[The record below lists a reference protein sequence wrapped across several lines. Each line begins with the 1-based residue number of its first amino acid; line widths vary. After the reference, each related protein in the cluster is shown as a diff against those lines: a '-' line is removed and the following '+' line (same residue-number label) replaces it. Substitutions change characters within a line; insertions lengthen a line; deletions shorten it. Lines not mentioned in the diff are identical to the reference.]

1 VGVKQVQDED
11 GLIMITREG
20 KIIRFPVETVRT
32 IGRSTQGVRLM
43 DIDGDDRIV
52 ALAQLVDEED
62 EEVLAEGEEGTA
74 VDPEAMQT
82 ADDDPVSIDDVEAAA
97 RDSAAENPD
106 AEDDEEP
113 VN

>member
-1 VGVKQVQDED
+1 
-11 GLIMITREG
+11 
-20 KIIRFPVETVRT
+20 
-32 IGRSTQGVRLM
+32 M

-52 ALAQLVDEED
+52 ALAKLVDEED